1 MRCRKCNMEIPAGCA
16 TCPECGAPVGPTAQN
31 QNPAEIEKTENIPLG
46 ILGALGGA
54 LLGALSIILLGQLNM
69 IAAISG
75 FILAFCTLKGY
86 EKLGG
91 KLSVVGIIVSILLML
106 VTPYLADRIS
116 WALIIVKELPDFS
129 FTEAFASVPEII
141 QLSEL
146 EGAYFKDILMLYG
159 FCVLGA
165 FSTVASVLKKK

>member
-1 MRCRKCNMEIPAGCA
+1 MRCRKCKAEIPVGCA
-16 TCPECGAPVGPTAQN
+16 TCPECGARIDSTAQIN
-31 QNPAEIEKTENIPLG
+31 NPAEFENSENIPLG
-46 ILGALGGA
+46 ILGALVGA
-54 LLGALSIILLGQLNM
+54 LLGALSIILLNQLNL

-91 KLSVVGIIVSILLML
+91 RLSGVGIIVSILLML
-106 VTPYLADRIS
+106 VTPYLADRIN
-116 WALIIVKELPDFS
+116 WALIIVKEVPDVS
-129 FTEAFASVPEII
+129 FTEAFASAPQII
-141 QLSEL
+141 QLAEL
-146 EGAYFKDILMLYG
+146 EGVYFRDILMLYG

>member
-1 MRCRKCNMEIPAGCA
+1 MRCRKCSMEIPAGCA
-16 TCPECGAPVGPTAQN
+16 TCPGCGAPVGPAAKF
-31 QNPAEIEKTENIPLG
+31 QNPAEIENSENIPLG

-54 LLGALSIILLGQLNM
+54 LLGALSIVLLSQLN
-69 IAAISG
+69 AISG

-91 KLSVVGIIVSILLML
+91 KLSGVGIIVSILLML

-116 WALIIVKELPDFS
+116 WALVIVKELPEDFT
-129 FTEAFASVPEII
+129 FTEAFVYVPEII
-141 QLSEL
+141 RLSEL
-146 EGAYFKDILMLYG
+146 EGAYLRDILMLYG

>member
-1 MRCRKCNMEIPAGCA
+1 MRCSKCNMEIPAGCA
-16 TCPECGAPVGPTAQN
+16 TCPECGAPVVPTAQI
-31 QNPAEIEKTENIPLG
+31 QNPAELEKSENIPLG
-46 ILGALGGA
+46 ILGALVGA
-54 LLGALSIILLGQLNM
+54 LLGALSIILLNQLNL

-91 KLSVVGIIVSILLML
+91 KLSGVGIIVSILLML
-106 VTPYLADRIS
+106 VTPYLADRIN
-116 WALIIVKELPDFS
+116 WALVIVKELPDVS
-129 FTEAFASVPEII
+129 FTEAFASVHQII
-141 QLSEL
+141 KLAEL